1 MQWSNKTDSAGF
13 SDKLG
18 VKPWLPVNDNYAYL
32 NAEVI
37 FRLNYYKSHMKA
49 FKCFILIE
57 FILVLS

>member
-37 FRLNYYKSHMKA
+37 FRLNY
-49 FKCFILIE
+49 
-57 FILVLS
+57 